1 MHCCWGRRDFRD
13 FRLSF
18 VSFHLSREIIQK
30 AYTLFNALWDN
41 VLSFQLQFP
50 NSTIFRLTL
59 SVRLIRS
66 NTLNYDN
73 STRFFF
79 IFHQEFHA
87 NYHNFVSF
95 WSVADDS
102 HDVDTCDCMNDMR
115 SYRKEPKAAISLEIH
130 FGHVLFSHYLFR
142 SLIVRNNKFE

>member
-1 MHCCWGRRDFRD
+1 M
-13 FRLSF
+13 
-18 VSFHLSREIIQK
+18 V
-30 AYTLFNALWDN
+30 
-41 VLSFQLQFP
+41 SFQLQFP
-50 NSTIFRLTL
+50 NSTIFRLAL

-73 STRFFF
+73 FTRFFF

-87 NYHNFVSF
+87 NHYNFVSF

-102 HDVDTCDCMNDMR
+102 HDDDDDVDTCDCMNDMR
-115 SYRKEPKAAISLEIH
+115 AYRKEPKAAISLEIH